1 MTFVELVNLVAEKT
15 GLTKDQ
21 VSATLRAFSEVS
33 KEILET
39 GEKVKLTGFGTFYSI
54 RGTPRPLFRGDR
66 MSAPR
71 PIIRFREKRR
81 SKVEKR
87 AVVLDDDKTKTA
99 SEEKTCPGCGDPM
112 QEKQYCMRCGTEPF
126 EKRPD
131 PKRK

>member
-1 MTFVELVNLVAEKT
+1 MTFVELVGAVSEKT

-21 VSATLRAFSEVS
+21 VSRTIKAFTEVS
-33 KEILET
+33 KEVLET

-87 AVVLDDDKTKTA
+87 AVVLDDEKTKTA
-99 SEEKTCPGCGDPM
+99 STQKTCPSCGDEM
-112 QEKQYCMRCGTEPF
+112 EEKAYCMRCGTEPF
-126 EKRPD
+126 EKRPQ
-131 PKRK
+131 KK